1 MNHRRIAAAT
11 ATVWLVSIPIG
22 AVIHHGVLGS
32 VYAANAAAFRPDTD
46 VVQRLPIGYAG
57 LVLGFWAAAVMYAKT
72 SPRSSSILGG
82 IQFGLL
88 IGADR
93 RESCGRLELRHAA
106 DFGRGWRRRS
116 NGVHVLVCGLWC
128 NHRRDIPAGPGRT
141 RSDAVRIRPCSLRRT
156 SAATQVSYLPAA
168 GFAPPKSSGA
178 RKNLPSCTLPDGAGE
193 ASVPTDRGPDAA
205 GPITV
210 EANKS
215 TARPRCESP
224 RLW

>member
-88 IGADR
+88 IGAIVVSLAVVWNYVTLPISVAVGVA
-93 RESCGRLELRHAA
+93 EALECMFLSAVYGA
-106 DFGRGWRRRS
+106 II
-116 NGVHVLVCGLWC
+116 GVIY
-128 NHRRDIPAGPGRT
+128 RPAG
-141 RSDAVRIRPCSLRRT
+141 AVRDRT
-156 SAATQVSYLPAA
+156 PLE
-168 GFAPPKSSGA
+168 SGRA
-178 RKNLPSCTLPDGAGE
+178 
-193 ASVPTDRGPDAA
+193 V
-205 GPITV
+205 
-210 EANKS
+210 
-215 TARPRCESP
+215 
-224 RLW
+224 